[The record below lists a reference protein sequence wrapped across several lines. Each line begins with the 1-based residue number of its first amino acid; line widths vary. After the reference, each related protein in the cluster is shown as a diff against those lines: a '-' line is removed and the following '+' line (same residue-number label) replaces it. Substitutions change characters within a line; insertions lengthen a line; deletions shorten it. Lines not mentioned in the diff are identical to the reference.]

1 MRETSSKVTLSGVP
15 ETMLQTVYARAKETQ
30 TRGAV
35 RDEKAVEIIRR
46 LDYDFSLA
54 DKDSA
59 MSNGVIARTIVLDK
73 LVKTYLSAHPGAV
86 AVNIACGLDT
96 RCYRMQGYQHWYNLD
111 LPETIAVREKLLPE
125 NGKISQIAMSAMDDW
140 GGMIRESGD
149 ALVIIEGLAMYLSEA
164 DVQRI
169 FDVIARRFPRVTVL
183 VEVMNPLVVRNFKE
197 KSIEG
202 SHAKFTWGVRD
213 GQALAALL
221 PEKNVMF
228 AFSLSAGHRESSRV
242 VSIDLKKITIG
253 QLRTSP
259 SNKALID
266 EIFAGTRY
274 KVVYQPN
281 MGDYL
286 LCHAAFVTPA
296 AFACYKTDGNLKK
309 LKGNTAYLRKMVDA
323 NIEAYRAIRDAGHEI
338 LPDADKAFESDK
350 YRKVCL
356 RFFKLMAAT
365 SLGKVCAS
373 DHAMSATDEMSALNR
388 DLKQFFDANGAD
400 YPVWRALEKE
410 CGKYLK

>member
-30 TRGAV
+30 NRGAV

-59 MSNGVIARTIVLDK
+59 MSSGVIARTIVLDK

-86 AVNIACGLDT
+86 AVNIGCGLDT

-149 ALVIIEGLAMYLSEA
+149 ALVIIEGLTMYLSEA

-221 PEKNVMF
+221 PSFQLVEEH
-228 AFSLSAGHRESSRV
+228 SLTEGMAEFLP
-242 VSIDLKKITIG
+242 I
-253 QLRTSP
+253 
-259 SNKALID
+259 
-266 EIFAGTRY
+266 Y
-274 KVVYQPN
+274 KV
-281 MGDYL
+281 
-286 LCHAAFVTPA
+286 
-296 AFACYKTDGNLKK
+296 
-309 LKGNTAYLRKMVDA
+309 
-323 NIEAYRAIRDAGHEI
+323 
-338 LPDADKAFESDK
+338 
-350 YRKVCL
+350 
-356 RFFKLMAAT
+356 
-365 SLGKVCAS
+365 LGKIPLVRNIS
-373 DHAMSATDEMSALNR
+373 NR
-388 DLKQFFDANGAD
+388 IVVLQK
-400 YPVWRALEKE
+400 
-410 CGKYLK
+410 

>member
-1 MRETSSKVTLSGVP
+1 MEQQTAPVKKQRILSGIQPSGTPTLGNYIGAMRNWKLLEDQYDCLYMIADLHAITVRQTPAELRRRSRETMAL
-15 ETMLQTVYARAKETQ
+15 L
-30 TRGAV
+30 
-35 RDEKAVEIIRR
+35 
-46 LDYDFSLA
+46 
-54 DKDSA
+54 
-59 MSNGVIARTIVLDK
+59 
-73 LVKTYLSAHPGAV
+73 
-86 AVNIACGLDT
+86 IACGID
-96 RCYRMQGYQHWYNLD
+96 
-111 LPETIAVREKLLPE
+111 
-125 NGKISQIAMSAMDDW
+125 
-140 GGMIRESGD
+140 
-149 ALVIIEGLAMYLSEA
+149 
-164 DVQRI
+164 
-169 FDVIARRFPRVTVL
+169 
-183 VEVMNPLVVRNFKE
+183 
-197 KSIEG
+197 
-202 SHAKFTWGVRD
+202 
-213 GQALAALL
+213 

-228 AFSLSAGHRESSRV
+228 AFSLSAGHRESSRI

>member
-1 MRETSSKVTLSGVP
+1 MRETSGKVTLSGVP

-59 MSNGVIARTIVLDK
+59 MSSGVIARTIVLDK

-86 AVNIACGLDT
+86 TVNIACGLDT

-149 ALVIIEGLAMYLSEA
+149 ALVIIEGLTMYLSEA

-197 KSIEG
+197 
-202 SHAKFTWGVRD
+202 
-213 GQALAALL
+213 
-221 PEKNVMF
+221 N
-228 AFSLSAGHRESSRV
+228 
-242 VSIDLKKITIG
+242 
-253 QLRTSP
+253 QLR
-259 SNKALID
+259 A
-266 EIFAGTRY
+266 ATRSSH
-274 KVVYQPN
+274 
-281 MGDYL
+281 G
-286 LCHAAFVTPA
+286 
-296 AFACYKTDGNLKK
+296 AFAMGRHWRRCCRASGWWKS
-309 LKGNTAYLRKMVDA
+309 TA
-323 NIEAYRAIRDAGHEI
+323 
-338 LPDADKAFESDK
+338 
-350 YRKVCL
+350 
-356 RFFKLMAAT
+356 
-365 SLGKVCAS
+365 
-373 DHAMSATDEMSALNR
+373 
-388 DLKQFFDANGAD
+388 
-400 YPVWRALEKE
+400 
-410 CGKYLK
+410 